1 MYLASMVSIRTLSIW
16 FDPTGMGIHMFVS
29 RLAIF
34 ICLGLM
40 LTTGS
45 SNAQSQLSSGK
56 NIATQLCATC
66 HLVADDQT
74 AAMADVPTFRSIA
87 GKYGE
92 EMDYLVGFLAEP
104 HPPMPNF
111 NLTRREI
118 FDLLAYIKSLR

>member
-1 MYLASMVSIRTLSIW
+1 MLI
-16 FDPTGMGIHMFVS
+16 S

-34 ICLGLM
+34 FCLGLA
-40 LTTGS
+40 LTAGN
-45 SNAQSQLSSGK
+45 SNAQGQLNSGK

-74 AAMADVPTFRSIA
+74 AALADVPTFRSIA
-87 GKYGE
+87 EKYGNE
-92 EMDYLVGFLAEP
+92 TDYLVGFLADP

>member
-1 MYLASMVSIRTLSIW
+1 
-16 FDPTGMGIHMFVS
+16 MFIS
-29 RLAIF
+29 RLATF
-34 ICLGLM
+34 VCLALM

-45 SNAQSQLSSGK
+45 SYAQSQLNSGK

-66 HLVADDQT
+66 HLVAEGQT
-74 AAMADVPTFRSIA
+74 AALADVPTFRSIA
-87 GKYGE
+87 EKYGE
-92 EMDYLVGFLAEP
+92 EMDYLVGFLADP